1 MRAEIRTLAG
11 CAWHVVRR
19 RCANGL
25 VLTAHAAGRVREA
38 WQPAAATS
46 TTPGFDVF
54 SGTSGQ
60 VWGIRATTR
69 ATVRD
74 AVCDA
79 VAVATLT
86 LWRLRRAARR
96 APARRVLVLGIERRD
111 VPNVL
116 AAAKAEL
123 ERSHHHVDVVTTTA
137 GAKGKFEN
145 LNDLLANHPASGYD
159 WLLVVDDDVTLP
171 PGFLDVFL
179 FLAERYDLAL
189 AQPAHRWRSHAAWA
203 VTRRRPG
210 VLARQTWF
218 VEIGPVCALRAD
230 TFDTLLPF
238 PPLRFGWGLDLHWSA
253 LARRHSWRQGI
264 VDATP
269 VRHGLRQIATSYDRT
284 DAVAETR
291 EFLADRPYTT
301 ATEAQ
306 RTLAAHRNW

>member
-1 MRAEIRTLAG
+1 MT
-11 CAWHVVRR
+11 
-19 RCANGL
+19 
-25 VLTAHAAGRVREA
+25 
-38 WQPAAATS
+38 P
-46 TTPGFDVF
+46 TTTQDDFF

-69 ATVRD
+69 AVVAD

-79 VAVATLT
+79 AAIVTLT
-86 LWRLRRAARR
+86 PWRLRRAAQRS
-96 APARRVLVLGIERRD
+96 PSRRVLALGVERRD
-111 VPNVL
+111 VPSVL
-116 AAAKAEL
+116 AAARTEL
-123 ERSHHHVDVVTTTA
+123 QRSRHHVEFRATTA
-137 GAKGKFEN
+137 GTKGKFEN
-145 LNDLLANHPASGYD
+145 LNDLLAAHPATGHD
-159 WLLVVDDDVTLP
+159 WLLLVDDDVALP
-171 PGFLDVFL
+171 RGFLDDFL

-210 VLARQTWF
+210 VLARQTQF

-253 LARRHSWRQGI
+253 LARQHGWREGV

-269 VRHGLRQIATSYDRT
+269 MRHGLRQIATSYDRT
-284 DAVAETR
+284 DAVSETR

-306 RTLAAHRNW
+306 RTLVAHRSW